1 MSKKTLLILCT
12 FLAAII
18 GAYLLGRTTPETEP
32 ADTAGVDTAIV
43 AAEQTPGKLPPSTTR
58 PTSVAV
64 ALGVPL
70 PAPGVPLKATFTDLQ
85 ARANAGDAVAAT
97 RLFRDLDRC
106 NRLRGSEWRN
116 KGVTGDL
123 ANKKTDGMSP
133 EQLRT
138 YQILF
143 DTMKVR
149 QQSVHENQAL
159 CAGVSDEMLDTLVPN
174 LAQAARLGDEDARAC
189 YLGRG
194 PLYDA
199 RSLLAHPETL
209 QAYRNNTSAMME
221 AGLAAGDWRVVDLL
235 QQAYEPGAQGLLAG
249 LVGADPVQH
258 YRYLRLYRLG
268 AEQHRV
274 ARLDQQLA
282 AAAAN
287 LTSAQLADADQ
298 WAQTTLRGNFKGD
311 STSAT
316 PQGWEAC
323 AF

>member
-1 MSKKTLLILCT
+1 MHKKTLLILCA
-12 FLAAII
+12 FLVAII
-18 GAYLLGRTTPETEP
+18 AAYLLGRATPGTEE
-32 ADTAGVDTAIV
+32 ADTAGEDIAVV
-43 AAEQTPGKLPPSTTR
+43 AGERAPEKLPPSTTR
-58 PTSVAV
+58 SISAAIT
-64 ALGVPL
+64 LGGAL
-70 PAPGVPLKATFTDLQ
+70 PARGVPLKDAFAELQ

-106 NRLRGSEWRN
+106 KRLRGSEWRN
-116 KGVTGDL
+116 AGVAGDL
-123 ANKKTDGMSP
+123 ARKNTDGMSP
-133 EQLRT
+133 AQLRT
-138 YQILF
+138 QQILF

-159 CAGVSDEMLDTLVPN
+159 CAGASDEMLDTLVPN

-199 RSLLAHPETL
+199 RSLLAHPESL
-209 QAYRNNTSAMME
+209 QAYRNNTSAMID

-235 QQAYEPGAQGLLAG
+235 QQAYEPGAQSLLAG

-274 ARLDQQLA
+274 ATLDQQLA

-287 LTSAQLADADQ
+287 LTSAQLAEADE
-298 WAQTTLRGNFKGD
+298 WARTTLRGNFKGN

>member
-1 MSKKTLLILCT
+1 MHKKSLLILCV
-12 FLAAII
+12 FLAAIV
-18 GAYLLGRTTPETEP
+18 GAYLLGRAAPETEA
-32 ADTAGVDTAIV
+32 ADTAGEETAV
-43 AAEQTPGKLPPSTTR
+43 VVGEPVSEKLPPPPAR
-58 PTSVAV
+58 PTSAAV
-64 ALGVPL
+64 TLGGAL
-70 PAPGVPLKATFTDLQ
+70 PARGVPLKDTFAELQ

-97 RLFRDLDRC
+97 RLLRDLDRC
-106 NRLRGSEWRN
+106 KRLRGAEWRN
-116 KGVTGDL
+116 TGVTGDL
-123 ANKKTDGMSP
+123 ASRKTDGMSP

-143 DTMKVR
+143 DTMKLR
-149 QQSVHENQAL
+149 QQSVHENQGL
-159 CAGVSDEMLDTLVPN
+159 CAGASDEMLDTLVPN

-194 PLYDA
+194 PLYDT
-199 RSLLAHPETL
+199 RSLLAHPESL
-209 QAYRNNTSAMME
+209 QAYRNNTSAMID

-235 QQAYEPGAQGLLAG
+235 QQAYEPGAQSLLAG

-274 ARLDQQLA
+274 PRLDQQLA

-287 LTSAQLADADQ
+287 LTATQLADANE
-298 WAQTTLRGNFKGD
+298 WAQTTLRGSFKGD

>member
-1 MSKKTLLILCT
+1 MNKKALLILCA
-12 FLAAII
+12 FLAATL
-18 GAYLLGRTTPETEP
+18 GAYLLGRAGPETSQT
-32 ADTAGVDTAIV
+32 DTAVEDPAVV
-43 AAEQTPGKLPPSTTR
+43 AAEQTPGKSPPSTIR
-58 PTSVAV
+58 STSAAV
-64 ALGVPL
+64 TLGGRL
-70 PAPGVPLKATFTDLQ
+70 PAPGVPLKDTFIELQ

-123 ANKKTDGMSP
+123 ASKKTAGMSP

-159 CAGVSDEMLDTLVPN
+159 CAGASDEMLDTLVPN

-199 RSLLAHPETL
+199 RSLLAHPESL

-235 QQAYEPGAQGLLAG
+235 QQAYEPGAQSLLAG

-268 AEQHRV
+268 AEHHRI

-287 LTSAQLADADQ
+287 LTPVQLADANE